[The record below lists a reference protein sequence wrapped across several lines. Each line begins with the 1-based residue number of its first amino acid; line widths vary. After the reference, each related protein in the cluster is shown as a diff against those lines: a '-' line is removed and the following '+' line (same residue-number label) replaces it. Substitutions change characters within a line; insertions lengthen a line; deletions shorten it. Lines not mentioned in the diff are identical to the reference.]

1 MSTEFQGWRW
11 LDAALIHAVHE
22 EQLAEHGGGSGVRDA
37 NLLASA
43 LARPEQLAHYGTPD
57 IADIAASYG
66 FGISRN
72 HPFIDGNKRTAFV
85 AVELFLALNGFDLMA
100 SDADCVVNMLD
111 LAAGNLPESAF
122 ADWVRQNIQGQS
134 T

>member
-1 MSTEFQGWRW
+1 MSKHPQGWRW

-22 EQLAEHGGGSGVRDA
+22 EQLAEHGGGGGVRDA

-43 LARPEQLAHYGTPD
+43 LARPEQLSHYGTPD
-57 IADIAASYG
+57 VADIAASYG

-72 HPFIDGNKRTAFV
+72 HPFVDGNKRTAFV